1 MCTDVRVARVGS
13 KEYLCKEE
21 VLEKLAEGVPGGRH
35 TDVMAFACCLMAHL
49 SNIVLALKVGAR

>member
-1 MCTDVRVARVGS
+1 MVRVRS

-21 VLEKLAEGVPGGRH
+21 VLEKLTEGVPGGRH